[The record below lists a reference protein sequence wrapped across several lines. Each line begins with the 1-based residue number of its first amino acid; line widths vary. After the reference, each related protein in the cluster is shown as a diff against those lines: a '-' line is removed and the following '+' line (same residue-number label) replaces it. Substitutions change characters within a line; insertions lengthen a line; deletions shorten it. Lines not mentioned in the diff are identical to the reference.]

1 MWGNP
6 RQSWIVDS
14 KPGIPDS
21 TYWIPVFVSGTWIPD
36 SNRFGIRISWVVF
49 RILKPRIPIPDST
62 SNNFP
67 VFGIQIR
74 FHGHDTVDHQGG
86 RERDIRL
93 SLHVLV
99 LTNFMFS
106 ILKWWFL
113 RATFASTFSTPIYN
127 ERKNWFFVCTMPSKN
142 CWKALSK
149 RFHVSSNIKGI
160 HPQTQKL
167 EAPCTA

>member
-67 VFGIQIR
+67 VSGIQIPFDGAWHCWSSR
-74 FHGHDTVDHQGG
+74 GPRKGYPFEPECFGTDK
-86 RERDIRL
+86 
-93 SLHVLV
+93 LHVF
-99 LTNFMFS
+99 NFEVMIFEGNLCINLFS
-106 ILKWWFL
+106 PNLQWKENLIFCLYNAKQELLK
-113 RATFASTFSTPIYN
+113 SSV
-127 ERKNWFFVCTMPSKN
+127 EE
-142 CWKALSK
+142 
-149 RFHVSSNIKGI
+149 VSCE
-160 HPQTQKL
+160 Q
-167 EAPCTA
+167 

>member
-1 MWGNP
+1 MWENP
-6 RQSWIVDS
+6 RQSWIVGS

-21 TYWIPVFVSGTWIPD
+21 TYWIPVFVSRTWIPD
-36 SNRFGIRISWVVF
+36 SYRFAIRIYWVVF
-49 RILKPRIPIPDST
+49 RVPKPRIPIPDTT

-67 VFGIQIR
+67 VSGIQIP
-74 FHGHDTVDHQGG
+74 FHGAWHCWSSRGPRKGYPFEPACFGTDK
-86 RERDIRL
+86 
-93 SLHVLV
+93 LHVF
-99 LTNFMFS
+99 NFKVMIFEGNLC
-106 ILKWWFL
+106 INLFNPNLQWKENL
-113 RATFASTFSTPIYN
+113 I
-127 ERKNWFFVCTMPSKN
+127 FFCAMPSKN